1 MDDVLAEPDDDS
13 LVFEEELED
22 ESSVESEVVEEL
34 LEEFADE
41 LGSELVESVDES
53 DVKLPDEP
61 LLKIS
66 SASNPYEVSE
76 SPCTVEFIDEELS
89 DPLSDDLLGIMACN
103 NDCQNELPLPEELF
117 VESPEDLSL
126 VSEVL
131 ADVSP
136 DVLTDALFSVLPL
149 DVPNVSLSLVLQ
161 HDNKTISISDKKK
174 MPANLKNKRILLLH

>member
-34 LEEFADE
+34 LEE
-41 LGSELVESVDES
+41 SVDES
-53 DVKLPDEP
+53 EVELPDEP

-66 SASNPYEVSE
+66 SASKPYEVSE